1 MGQHTLPS
9 KMSPILT
16 VPSEMEAILLSSA
29 YVSLF
34 ETDEE
39 VDWGM
44 PALVAVEE
52 NRVTPLDSGVTS
64 LETNLLDILL
74 QPAPQQPTSEESA
87 PLQPQLDEKVVL
99 LKGELEGGEPHVL
112 QESLVSDMPVQQ
124 PTILQPKAIT
134 ELGKAVPIYIPV
146 ARLWGAEKNP
156 AHPMSSLLVVDH
168 RGGVTADFRVGALQ
182 FLTQKQ
188 NLFKAGI

>member
-1 MGQHTLPS
+1 
-9 KMSPILT
+9 MSPILS
-16 VPSEMEAILLSSA
+16 VPSDAILPLSAFLSF
-29 YVSLF
+29 F

-39 VDWGM
+39 VDLGM
-44 PALVAVEE
+44 PALEA
-52 NRVTPLDSGVTS
+52 VTPLDSGVTS
-64 LETNLLDILL
+64 LEANLLDILL

-87 PLQPQLDEKVVL
+87 PLLPQLDEKVVL

-112 QESLVSDMPVQQ
+112 QESLESDVPVQQ

-146 ARLWGAEKNP
+146 AHLWGEEKNT

-168 RGGVTADFRVGALQ
+168 QEGEMAHFRVGALQ
-182 FLTQKQ
+182 FLTQEQ